1 MAGRAH
7 FRGSM
12 TALAVGLA
20 AGAASPTLSDQASQM
35 VPYVWCG
42 RPVAVE
48 DFPWQVAVT
57 TRRGREDYSCGGAV
71 IADMAILTAAH
82 CVTQSGST
90 QPVTAGNITVRAGS
104 TWRLDS
110 IPQAVDRVIVHDGWL
125 GAAEPDGRDLGIDA
139 AVLILAKP
147 LANARPIPI
156 RIAPVTAPLGAGV
169 VAGWGFYGDGPQL
182 ASRLL
187 GGEVAIIPAAACRTL
202 VPGTR
207 AGSVS
212 DHNVCTKSDMV
223 VQCAGDS
230 GGPLVIG
237 STAQPQL
244 VGIASWKL
252 GQGCEFTAST
262 HVGVFAAGAAL
273 ASFVQ
278 RHVPAARTT
287 QEPPVPFSLWPRGRP
302 ESRYCSSKKGE
313 WI

>member
-7 FRGSM
+7 IRGSM
-12 TALAVGLA
+12 VALAVGLA
-20 AGAASPTLSDQASQM
+20 AGSGSPSLGDQASRM

-42 RPVAVE
+42 RPVEVQ
-48 DFPWQVAVT
+48 DFPWQVAIT
-57 TRRGREDYSCGGAV
+57 TRRAGEDHICGGAV
-71 IADMAILTAAH
+71 ISDTVILTAAH
-82 CVTQSGST
+82 CVSLSGSA
-90 QPVTAGNITVRAGS
+90 QPVAAVDVTVRAGS

-110 IPQAVDRVIVHDGWL
+110 IPQTVSRVIVHDGWL
-125 GAAEPDGRDLGIDA
+125 GVTEPDGREMGIDA
-139 AVLILAKP
+139 AMLILAKP

-169 VAGWGFYGDGPQL
+169 VAGWGLYGEGPQL

-187 GGEVAIIPAAACRTL
+187 GGEVAIIPAAECRKL

-207 AGSVS
+207 VGSVS
-212 DHNVCTKSDMV
+212 DHNVCTRSDMV

-230 GGPLVIG
+230 GGPLVVG

-252 GQGCEFTAST
+252 GRGCEFTGTT
-262 HVGVFAAGAAL
+262 HVGVFAGGAAL
-273 ASFVQ
+273 AGFVQ
-278 RHVPAARTT
+278 RHAPAARTT
-287 QEPPVPFSLWPRGRP
+287 QEPPVQFSLWPRGRP
-302 ESRYCSSKKGE
+302 ESRYCASRKGE